1 MQKKDFNAT
10 LIDSVYRKDKDH
22 YSKVF
27 LEKYNFNDSC
37 IIDSGSDD
45 KCEKIPMKKI
55 KMKRISLKKIE
66 MKKTYDF
73 IFTKNKRPDQQSCR
87 NAREKLIRN

>member
-10 LIDSVYRKDKDH
+10 LIDSVCRKDKDH

-45 KCEKIPMKKI
+45 TYEKIP
-55 KMKRISLKKIE
+55 MKRISLKKIE

>member
-1 MQKKDFNAT
+1 MQKKEFNAT
-10 LIDSVYRKDKDH
+10 LTDSVYRKDKDH

-45 KCEKIPMKKI
+45 TYEKIP
-55 KMKRISLKKIE
+55 MKRISLKKIE

>member
-45 KCEKIPMKKI
+45 TYEKIP
-55 KMKRISLKKIE
+55 MKRISLKKIE